1 MMTAPR
7 DTDAEPAPEEDR
19 RPASEEDR
27 RPAPEED
34 RRPAPAR
41 ERRPGMSFRISL
53 EPAFLRA
60 ELTHRE
66 TVDEMRQ
73 FLRAVVRNSAR
84 CPHVLISVR
93 ASHPLFHVE
102 RDGLVEFLR
111 QIAQVPQHRIALLAD
126 APDLQASHEYL
137 ELIARQRGVCVR
149 SFRGESEAL
158 QWFADRRA
166 LQDRRAG
173 GERRQGNGNSSAPER
188 RRGADRRQM
197 LRRAPGAA

>member
-7 DTDAEPAPEEDR
+7 DDDAQ
-19 RPASEEDR
+19 
-27 RPAPEED
+27 PAPEED

-41 ERRPGMSFRISL
+41 ARRPAMSFRIVL
-53 EPAFLRA
+53 EPEFLRA
-60 ELTHRE
+60 ELAHRE

-84 CPHVLISVR
+84 CPRVLISVR

-137 ELIARQRGVCVR
+137 ELIARQRGVRVR
-149 SFRGESEAL
+149 SFRSESEAL

-166 LQDRRAG
+166 G
-173 GERRQGNGNSSAPER
+173 GDRRQGDGQSAMQER
-188 RRGADRRQM
+188 RGGGDRRQL

>member
-7 DTDAEPAPEEDR
+7 DRDAEPAPEEDR
-19 RPASEEDR
+19 RPA
-27 RPAPEED
+27 PE
-34 RRPAPAR
+34 R
-41 ERRPGMSFRISL
+41 ERRPAMSFRIVL
-53 EPAFLRA
+53 EPEFLRA

-66 TVDEMRQ
+66 TVDEMLQ

-84 CPHVLISVR
+84 CPRVLISVR

-149 SFRGESEAL
+149 SFRSESEAV

-166 LQDRRAG
+166 LDDRRAR
-173 GERRQGNGNSSAPER
+173 GERRQGNGSSIAPER
-188 RRGADRRQM
+188 RRGAERRQM
-197 LRRAPGAA
+197 LRRAPGVA

>member
-1 MMTAPR
+1 MKTSPR
-7 DTDAEPAPEEDR
+7 DGGAEPAPEEDP
-19 RPASEEDR
+19 RPAPVRDR
-27 RPAPEED
+27 RPA
-34 RRPAPAR
+34 
-41 ERRPGMSFRISL
+41 MSYRISL

-111 QIAQVPQHRIALLAD
+111 QIAHLPQHRIALLAD
-126 APDLQASHEYL
+126 VPALQASHEYL

-149 SFRGESEAL
+149 SVRSESEAL

-173 GERRQGNGNSSAPER
+173 GDRRQGNGPSKAPER
-188 RRGADRRQM
+188 RRHPDHRQM
-197 LRRAPGAA
+197 LRRAAGAA

>member
-7 DTDAEPAPEEDR
+7 DDDAEPAPEEDR
-19 RPASEEDR
+19 RPAPARAR
-27 RPAPEED
+27 RPA
-34 RRPAPAR
+34 
-41 ERRPGMSFRISL
+41 MSFRISL
-53 EPAFLRA
+53 EPEFLRA

-84 CPHVLISVR
+84 CPRVLISVR

-111 QIAQVPQHRIALLAD
+111 QIAQVPEHRIALLAD

-137 ELIARQRGVCVR
+137 ELIARQRGVRVR
-149 SFRGESEAL
+149 SFRSESEAL
-158 QWFADRRA
+158 QWFADRRGLA
-166 LQDRRAG
+166 DRRTS
-173 GERRQGNGNSSAPER
+173 GERRQGNGRSSGAER
-188 RRGADRRQM
+188 RGGGERRQM